1 MVSTAA
7 ERSAGVVSDVASLG
21 ACPAVDTV
29 PVQFH
34 EVAWEPRT
42 LAWERFPRIMRE
54 IHAGLSRCPVRG
66 GRYGHG
72 GGWTERAVAPG

>member
-34 EVAWEPRT
+34 GI
-42 LAWERFPRIMRE
+42 AWERFPYASISPSPSPCV
-54 IHAGLSRCPVRG
+54 SRWRRRSG
-66 GRYGHG
+66 GA
-72 GGWTERAVAPG
+72 EEPE